1 MCVVSVCV
9 CDYFLKTNKNKHRER
24 VKAEEKFIWSFVVL
38 VRDDCC
44 WMTTTKQKKYSQKLG

>member
-1 MCVVSVCV
+1 MWRRCGKKTALGVLFVVSVCV

-44 WMTTTKQKKYSQKLG
+44 WW